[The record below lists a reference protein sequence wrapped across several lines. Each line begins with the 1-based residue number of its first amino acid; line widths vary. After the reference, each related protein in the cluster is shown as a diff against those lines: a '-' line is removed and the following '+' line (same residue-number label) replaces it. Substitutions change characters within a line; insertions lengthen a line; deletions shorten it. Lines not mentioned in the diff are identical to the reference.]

1 MARTTVT
8 TDMLTAEAVTTA
20 KIDDEAVTTAK
31 IDDEAVTTAKIDDD
45 AVTTAKILDAN
56 VTAAKIDATP
66 GTATLSKAF
75 VFGITKNIDTF
86 RMTGK
91 LYTPQAAP
99 ETATDTAT
107 LTSAQMLSGILV
119 CTPTTTAAYTT
130 LLGADLETALLVIH
144 PQLTA
149 GDCFDLTLINIGG
162 AGDDITL
169 NPATG
174 ITVVGDAVVRST
186 ADSGTEQ
193 AGQGTFRFR
202 YTAAD
207 TFVAYRVS

>member
-8 TDMLTAEAVTTA
+8 TAMLT
-20 KIDDEAVTTAK
+20 DQ
-31 IDDEAVTTAKIDDD
+31 AVTTAKIDDD
-45 AVTTAKILDAN
+45 AVTTAKINALAVTAAELAANAVTTAKILDAN

-75 VFGITKNIDTF
+75 VFGTTKNIDTF

-99 ETATDTAT
+99 QTATDTAT

-119 CTPTTTAAYTT
+119 CTPTAAAAYTT
-130 LLGADLETALLVIH
+130 LLGADLETAVLAIH

-149 GDCFDLTLINIGG
+149 GDCFDLTIINLGG
-162 AGDDITL
+162 TGDTITL
-169 NPATG
+169 TAASG
-174 ITVVGDAVVRST
+174 ITIVGDAVIT
-186 ADSGTEQ
+186 APAQVNS
-193 AGQGTFRFR
+193 QGTFRFR

-207 TFVAYRVS
+207 TFIAYRVS